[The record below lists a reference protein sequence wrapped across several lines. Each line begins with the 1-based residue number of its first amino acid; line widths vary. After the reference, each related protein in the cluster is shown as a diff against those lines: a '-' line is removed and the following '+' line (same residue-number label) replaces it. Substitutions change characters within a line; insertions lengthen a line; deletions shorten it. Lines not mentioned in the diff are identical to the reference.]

1 MELVAGTSHFGLR
14 PSDAEGLQELC
25 AGLAGQVFQIT
36 TQNRGALV
44 IGQIGNRQ
52 PRGDEA
58 KAPVEAGQLAQQR
71 LEGGLAQTPF
81 LRTGRVL
88 HRLQAVKHEQL
99 LLKTTAPAREVKPFG
114 EILKLCPRN
123 CFVRSND
130 HRRFRPQLPARAA
143 PSRGARAVS
152 PRTSIILAELTRQ
165 RRLERCRGRLKR
177 QQRRRAWARWAGWL
191 PALGHRPFERKPLF
205 DLIASRRPH
214 RIQQYLG
221 SCQH

>member
-1 MELVAGTSHFGLR
+1 
-14 PSDAEGLQELC
+14 
-25 AGLAGQVFQIT
+25 
-36 TQNRGALV
+36 V

-58 KAPVEAGQLAQQR
+58 KAPVEAGQLA
-71 LEGGLAQTPF
+71 
-81 LRTGRVL
+81 
-88 HRLQAVKHEQL
+88 
-99 LLKTTAPAREVKPFG
+99 
-114 EILKLCPRN
+114 
-123 CFVRSND
+123 
-130 HRRFRPQLPARAA
+130 
-143 PSRGARAVS
+143 
-152 PRTSIILAELTRQ
+152 
-165 RRLERCRGRLKR
+165 